1 MDYKV
6 VLQEQLLSKTNIDF
20 LLNTILSNFKISN
33 NAKTIDKCVNILTN
47 NMRKYL
53 ENIDRFPENNQEL
66 IEAINFLNKKCYNDF
81 MEYLLKKYPNGNII
95 RNGTI
100 FPNIVMSPSE
110 NTKITP
116 LYQSQQQMY
125 TQPTNIDMSI
135 RSPDVNRNNILGDTL
150 QQPVI
155 YTQQQT
161 PPKSPQHYNEVIVL
175 SEDEKNELLRK
186 YEKKQTKTQSEATK
200 TDEFLAY
207 LTNPVVLQMF
217 NMMVSQINQQNNT
230 QIPIKKNTKTEIVV
244 DEILDINQ
252 VQALIAKTTQESVTN
267 TKITPTIITKVNE
280 EKKIIT
286 QNNNNNSN
294 NDNNSDNNGKISQ
307 KNTKQIINFINNK
320 NESDKMENFNNNN
333 ENKLE
338 ETENNNNNEYM
349 ESDEDVNNE
358 ENNIQIDLSNI
369 TNETLP
375 LIDKRIKELVTIK
388 DKYLK
393 EGNKKMIKEIDKEKT
408 NLINAVIAL
417 KQKSV
422 KEAKEN
428 ESRMNGLT
436 QIKSKDPNEN
446 NIERLDL
453 QFDPTNDYN
462 DLKNIEIGFSND
474 QKIMEISLLSYYLP
488 FNSNNVTRMNNKFMV
503 YFNNKVNKII
513 IPPGKYEI
521 NVLLEAIKSQANF
534 LDFSINEK
542 SKMITIKN
550 TMNMKF
556 ELMIDNDTIF
566 PLLGF
571 TAKPDNYKDKLFYEA
586 SQPYNLESNQNIY
599 LSLSGSTKDPEPLE
613 FNKEIILEKPKI
625 LRKVSRGILMK
636 KMNLNLTNGMGQ
648 FYDFIMPFKLCFKI
662 TYAD

>member
-6 VLQEQLLSKTNIDF
+6 ILKEQLLSKTNIDF
-20 LLNTILSNFKISN
+20 LLNTILSNFKISS
-33 NAKTIDKCVNILTN
+33 NAKTIDKCVNIIAN

-95 RNGTI
+95 RNSSML
-100 FPNIVMSPSE
+100 PNINITMPSPE
-110 NTKITP
+110 NNNKTNQT
-116 LYQSQQQMY
+116 YQTQQMY
-125 TQPTNIDMSI
+125 IQPNYINDRDQGNTFGNTN
-135 RSPDVNRNNILGDTL
+135 NTFGNTL
-150 QQPVI
+150 QQSPAI
-155 YTQQQT
+155 YAQHQQT
-161 PPKSPQHYNEVIVL
+161 PPKSPQYFNEVIVL
-175 SEDEKNELLRK
+175 SEDEKNELLKK
-186 YEKKQTKTQSEATK
+186 YEKQQPKHQSEATK

-217 NMMVSQINQQNNT
+217 NMMVSQVNQQNNA
-230 QIPIKKNTKTEIVV
+230 QKEIKKTAKSEIVV

-267 TKITPTIITKVNE
+267 TKITPTVITKTNE
-280 EKKIIT
+280 EKKVVLM
-286 QNNNNNSN
+286 NEK
-294 NDNNSDNNGKISQ
+294 KI
-307 KNTKQIINFINNK
+307 NHK
-320 NESDKMENFNNNN
+320 NETKKIISSINNNN
-333 ENKLE
+333 EVDEDEN
-338 ETENNNNNEYM
+338 TNNNGT
-349 ESDEDVNNE
+349 ESDEDINEDNNT
-358 ENNIQIDLSNI
+358 QIDLSNI

-375 LIDKRIKELVTIK
+375 LIDKRIKELVIIK

-408 NLINAVIAL
+408 DLINAVVAL

-428 ESRMNGLT
+428 ENKMNGLT
-436 QIKSKDPNEN
+436 QTKSTDPNEAN
-446 NIERLDL
+446 VERLDL

-521 NVLLEAIKSQANF
+521 NVLLDAIKSQANF

-586 SQPYNLESNQNIY
+586 SQPYNLESNQNVF
-599 LSLSGSTKDPEPLE
+599 LSLSGSTKDPEQLE
-613 FNKEIILEKPKI
+613 FNKEIVLEKPKV

-636 KMNLNLTNGMGQ
+636 KMNLNLTNTMGQ